1 MRVCFVS
8 PEYFSWGVY
17 GGFGYLTKTLGSEL
31 ADRGLDISVVTARRT
46 GQKEVEVVDGVT
58 VYGYPVNHNH
68 RGLMRS
74 LTSRLNSL
82 PYYKMASSEVYHS
95 EAVSYGT
102 IIAQKAVPNAKHI
115 ITFQDPYDLREWK
128 RISLVDTRYRL
139 TTRFKIR
146 LKIENMVLSRAC
158 NCAFRLYSQA
168 RFIIPKA
175 ITLFNLN
182 SKPVLLP
189 NPVSIPRKRMI
200 KADTPTV
207 CFLARWDPQK
217 RVELFLGLA
226 RRFAEVTFIAMGR
239 SHDPLKDRELR
250 EKYSGVPNLV
260 LTGFVSEEEKSLIL
274 EKSWGL
280 VNTSIREALPVSFL
294 EALAHETP
302 IISGEDPDGLTSRYG
317 FKVKND
323 NYAEELRRLIE
334 SKDRVKKG
342 RMGRK
347 YVERVHELDKVV
359 GQHIKIYEDI
369 LGAKT

>member
-1 MRVCFVS
+1 MRVCIVS

-17 GGFGYLTKTLGSEL
+17 GGFGYLTKTLGTEL
-31 ADRGLDISVVTARRT
+31 ADRGLDVSVVTARRT

-58 VYGYPVNHNH
+58 IYGYPVNQNH
-68 RGLMRS
+68 RSLMSS
-74 LTSRLNSL
+74 LSSRWSSF
-82 PYYKMASSEVYHS
+82 PYYMRAKSDIYHS

-102 IIAQKAVPNAKHI
+102 VIAQKAVPNAKHV

-128 RISLVDTRYRL
+128 RISLVDNRYKL
-139 TTRFKIR
+139 TTQFLIR
-146 LKIENMVLSRAC
+146 LKIENMVLSRTC
-158 NCAFRLYSQA
+158 NCASRLYSQA

-189 NPVSIPRKRMI
+189 NPVSIPKRGMI

-226 RRFAEVTFIAMGR
+226 RRFPKVTFIAMGR
-239 SHDPLKDRELR
+239 SHDPLKDRRLR
-250 EKYSGVPNLV
+250 KKYSRVPNLV
-260 LTGFVSEEEKSLIL
+260 LTGFVSEEKKSLIL

-280 VNTSIREALPVSFL
+280 VNTSIREALPISFL

-302 IISGEDPDGLTSRYG
+302 IISGEDPDGITSNYG
-317 FKVKND
+317 FKVTDD
-323 NYAEELRRLIE
+323 NYTKGLRGLIE
-334 SKDRVKKG
+334 SYKWVNKG
-342 RMGRK
+342 KSGRK

-359 GQHIKIYEDI
+359 DQHINLYEDI
-369 LGAKT
+369 LGA

>member
-17 GGFGYLTKTLGSEL
+17 GGFGYLTKTLGTEL
-31 ADRGLDISVVTARRT
+31 ADRGLDVSVVTARRAD
-46 GQKEVEVVDGVT
+46 QREVEVVDGVT
-58 VYGYPVNHNH
+58 VLGYPADQYT
-68 RGLMRS
+68 RS
-74 LTSRLNSL
+74 LLSSLSSRWSSF
-82 PYYKMASSEVYHS
+82 PYYKKANSDIYHS

-102 IIAQKAVPNAKHI
+102 IIAQKAVPNAKHV

-128 RISLVDTRYRL
+128 RISLVDNRYKL
-139 TTRFKIR
+139 TTQFLFR

-158 NCAFRLYSQA
+158 NCASRLYSQA

-175 ITLFNLN
+175 IALFNLN

-189 NPVSIPRKRMI
+189 NPVSIPSRRMI
-200 KADTPTV
+200 KADYPTV

-226 RRFAEVTFIAMGR
+226 RRLPEVTFIAMGR

-302 IISGEDPDGLTSRYG
+302 IISGEDPDWLTSCYG

-323 NYAEELRRLIE
+323 NYDEGIRRLIE
-334 SKDRVKKG
+334 SNDHAKKG

-347 YVERVHELDKVV
+347 YVESAHDLDKVV
-359 GQHIKIYEDI
+359 DHHIRIYEDI
-369 LGAKT
+369 LGA